1 MVQGEP
7 SHVVPLAG
15 ARLNGPPGWR
25 GGLRGLAGVVV
36 LAAAALTACLP
47 SSDAGIGCAWKYRAD
62 KDMLNVAYPDAGAVY
77 WITRYV
83 LWPGQKLTVS
93 GAFPF
98 ARYFSFITYSLSG
111 NAVEVATDR
120 DISPEPGSTNPFTTP
135 GAPTDPNL
143 RRYSVSLDP
152 NAAVS
157 PGDNTLAAG
166 PIPGG
171 IATGTLIMRVYVP
184 DDPDDFTGGVG
195 LPQLAVRDFDG
206 SVRPV
211 PTCPHHVGDSSIA
224 SLVGLFGPATNAP
237 PQPQPTFVRPLV
249 TSALYANP
257 DNQYLSAIVEH
268 TPGTVVVVRGRA
280 PTFPDTRNGE
290 PVTDPAQVR
299 YWSLCTNEY
308 AKPYRVTDCAG
319 DHETEIA
326 PDGRYTYVISTPADR
341 PGNAGTAN
349 GVTWLDWGRTTVDG
363 VLLMRHM
370 LPDRNFAESIM
381 SVPPGNPATST
392 MGSYAPVGVYCE
404 KETFEAGGAT
414 ACGLP

>member
-1 MVQGEP
+1 M
-7 SHVVPLAG
+7 VPLARSRVSG
-15 ARLNGPPGWR
+15 CPERQGR
-25 GGLRGLAGVVV
+25 LRGLAVVVV

-62 KDMLNVAYPDAGAVY
+62 KDTLNVAYPDTGAVY

-93 GAFPF
+93 GAYPF
-98 ARYFSFITYSLSG
+98 ARYFSFITYSLNG

-120 DISPEPGSTNPFTTP
+120 DIAPEPGSTNPFSTP

-143 RRYSVSLDP
+143 RRYSVTLDP

-157 PGDNTLAAG
+157 PGDNMLAAG
-166 PIPGG
+166 PSPGG

-184 DDPDDFTGGVG
+184 DDPNDFTGGVG
-195 LPQLAVRDFDG
+195 LPQVTVSNFDG
-206 SVRPV
+206 SVRSV
-211 PTCPHHVGDSSIA
+211 ATCPNHIGDSSIA

-237 PQPQPTFVRPLV
+237 PQPLPTFVRPLV

-268 TPGTVVVVRGRA
+268 MPGEVVVVRGQA
-280 PTFPDTRNGE
+280 PTFPDTRDGD
-290 PVTDPAQVR
+290 PVMSPAQVR
-299 YWSLCTNEY
+299 YWSMCTNEY
-308 AKPYRVTDCAG
+308 AKPYRVTDCAA
-319 DHETEIA
+319 DHETEIT

-341 PGNAGTAN
+341 PANAGTAN
-349 GVTWLDWGRTTVDG
+349 GVTWLDWGRTTADG

-370 LPDRNFAESIM
+370 LPDPSFAESIM
-381 SVPPGNPATST
+381 SVPPGEPATAT
-392 MGSYAPVGVYCE
+392 MGTYAPMGVYCA
-404 KETFEAGGAT
+404 KATFEAGGAA